1 MTGTIKTF
9 GAFLTIAMVVFG
21 AGGAQAAHGHGGHG
35 GGRGGGHRG
44 GGGHGGGHRG
54 GGHVG
59 AHRGGGHGS
68 AGHLRGGHFGS
79 RMAAGHVGS
88 FRGAHRGG
96 LGTVARARTISPAM
110 GLAHSARGMAARPG
124 MTLAGRS
131 FGISAFGRA
140 GVNSFGRAVI
150 NNGAM
155 GLRRNGY
162 GYGYGGYGYGSPSYG
177 GYGGYGY
184 GYPGYGAYGGYGGYG
199 GYGYGYWPW
208 LYGSSLYNWGYSR
221 YYNPYYGYGG
231 YGLGAFGY
239 PGLTTIIVQ
248 PAVYDYS
255 QPLSTQAAPPEPAA
269 VDKVGTSFDTARDA
283 FKAGDYL
290 KALKLTDEAIRQMP
304 NDAALHEFRGLVLF
318 ALYRYE
324 DAAAPLYA
332 VLSVRPGWDWKTL
345 VGLYPSVSV
354 YTEQLRALETYCRLN
369 PRSASARFVLAYL
382 YLTQGNTDAAVDQ
395 LKRVVAL
402 QPKDT
407 VAARLLEQL
416 DKTNT
421 PPAAGVVGQ
430 PPPQAPR
437 PDWH

>member
-21 AGGAQAAHGHGGHG
+21 AGGAEAAHGHGGHG

-110 GLAHSARGMAARPG
+110 GLAAQRPRHGRSTWNDLGGPLLWYLRLRPSRCQQFRPG
-124 MTLAGRS
+124 RDQQRRH
-131 FGISAFGRA
+131 GI
-140 GVNSFGRAVI
+140 
-150 NNGAM
+150 
-155 GLRRNGY
+155 RRNGY

-231 YGLGAFGY
+231 YGLGAFGN

-255 QPLSTQAAPPEPAA
+255 HPLSTQAPLPVSAA

-290 KALKLTDEAIRQMP
+290 KALKLTDELIRQMP

-318 ALYRYE
+318 AFYRYE

-369 PRSASARFVLAYL
+369 PRSASTRFVLAYL

-395 LKRVVAL
+395 LKRVVASS
-402 QPKDT
+402 PK
-407 VAARLLEQL
+407 
-416 DKTNT
+416 T
-421 PPAAGVVGQ
+421 PLRGVC
-430 PPPQAPR
+430 
-437 PDWH
+437 